1 MLLAARSTALPPGA
15 TPHPYSMDLIE
26 LRKLVQLMLRA
37 DLSEL
42 ELDDSKRGLRV
53 HLRRD
58 TGRRGPDSGMPSL
71 PSMVQVLPSVV
82 PSVLPAP
89 APAGTTAPAPAAP
102 EGPPPGT
109 EVFKSPIV
117 GTFYRA
123 ASPEAE
129 PFVSPGKEFAEGTV
143 LCIIEAMKVMNEI
156 RAEFRGQILEV
167 LAENGEPVE
176 FGQPLFLI
184 RKG

>member
-1 MLLAARSTALPPGA
+1 
-15 TPHPYSMDLIE
+15 MDLAE

-42 ELDDSKRGLRV
+42 ELDDKNTGQRV
-53 HLRRD
+53 HLKRD
-58 TGRRGPDSGMPSL
+58 SARLAEAG
-71 PSMVQVLPSVV
+71 VPSVV
-82 PSVLPAP
+82 QMIPGHM
-89 APAGTTAPAPAAP
+89 AGTPMSMSAAPSALAGGPAAGG
-102 EGPPPGT
+102 GPPPGT

-117 GTFYRA
+117 GTFYR
-123 ASPEAE
+123 SPSPDAE
-129 PFVSPGKEFAEGTV
+129 PFLRPGSRFDEGSV

-156 RAEFRGQILEV
+156 RAEFRGEVVQV

-184 RKG
+184 KKD

>member
-1 MLLAARSTALPPGA
+1 
-15 TPHPYSMDLIE
+15 MDLSE
-26 LRKLVQLMLRA
+26 LRRLVQLMLRA

-53 HLRRD
+53 HLKRD
-58 TGRRGPDSGMPSL
+58 MGRGGPEAGL
-71 PSMVQVLPSVV
+71 PSVVQVLPTAVQA
-82 PSVLPAP
+82 PPAHAAAPAATPAP
-89 APAGTTAPAPAAP
+89 APAG
-102 EGPPPGT
+102 GPPPGT

-123 ASPEAE
+123 ASPDAE
-129 PFVSPGKEFAEGTV
+129 PFVGPGSAFAEGSV

-156 RAEFRGQILEV
+156 RAEFRGEIVEV
-167 LAENGEPVE
+167 LAENSEPVE
-176 FGQPLFLI
+176 FGQPLFLV

>member
-1 MLLAARSTALPPGA
+1 
-15 TPHPYSMDLIE
+15 MDLNE

-58 TGRRGPDSGMPSL
+58 TGRRGPETAL
-71 PSMVQVLPSVV
+71 PGVVQVVPSVV
-82 PSVLPAP
+82 PGVVSAP
-89 APAGTTAPAPAAP
+89 APVLAAAPGAAPAAD
-102 EGPPPGT
+102 GPPPGT

-123 ASPEAE
+123 SSPDSE
-129 PFVSPGKEFAEGTV
+129 PFVVPGREFEEGSV

-156 RAEFRGQILEV
+156 RSEFRGQIVEV

-184 RKG
+184 RKTG

>member
-1 MLLAARSTALPPGA
+1 
-15 TPHPYSMDLIE
+15 MDLIE

-53 HLRRD
+53 HLKRD
-58 TGRRGPDSGMPSL
+58 NGRRGPEANL
-71 PSMVQVLPSVV
+71 PSMVHVVPGVV
-82 PSVLPAP
+82 PSVGPGPAP
-89 APAGTTAPAPAAP
+89 TSSAPPAAAPGAP

-123 ASPEAE
+123 SSPDAE
-129 PFVSPGKEFAEGTV
+129 PFVSPGKEFGEGMV

-156 RAEFRGQILEV
+156 RAEFRGQVLEV

-184 RKG
+184 KKG

>member
-1 MLLAARSTALPPGA
+1 
-15 TPHPYSMDLIE
+15 MDLAE

-42 ELDDSKRGLRV
+42 ELDDKNTGQRV
-53 HLRRD
+53 HLKRERP
-58 TGRRGPDSGMPSL
+58 RGSEAGLVHPG
-71 PSMVQVLPSVV
+71 MVQMI
-82 PSVLPAP
+82 PAAMGAAP
-89 APAGTTAPAPAAP
+89 LGMGAAAAQGAAPAGAAG
-102 EGPPPGT
+102 GPPPGT

-117 GTFYRA
+117 GTFYR
-123 ASPEAE
+123 SPSPDAE
-129 PFVSPGKEFAEGTV
+129 PFMRPGSRFDEGSV

-156 RAEFRGQILEV
+156 RAEFRGEVVEV

-184 RKG
+184 KKG

>member
-1 MLLAARSTALPPGA
+1 
-15 TPHPYSMDLIE
+15 MDLIE
-26 LRKLVQLMLRA
+26 LRKLVQLMLRSG
-37 DLSEL
+37 LSEL

-53 HLRRD
+53 HLKRD
-58 TGRRGPDSGMPSL
+58 NGRRGPEAAL
-71 PSMVQVLPSVV
+71 PGVVQVLPSVV
-82 PSVLPAP
+82 PASVP
-89 APAGTTAPAPAAP
+89 GPAAALAAPPAAPLASP

-123 ASPEAE
+123 SSPEAE

-156 RAEFRGQILEV
+156 RAEFRGQIVEV

-184 RKG
+184 KKT

>member
-1 MLLAARSTALPPGA
+1 
-15 TPHPYSMDLIE
+15 MDLIE

-42 ELDDSKRGLRV
+42 ELDDTKRGLRV
-53 HLRRD
+53 HLKRD
-58 TGRRGPDSGMPSL
+58 MGRRGAETGL
-71 PSMVQVLPSVV
+71 PGMVQVVPSVV
-82 PSVLPAP
+82 PAVVS
-89 APAGTTAPAPAAP
+89 GTAPAATGAAPAAISN
-102 EGPPPGT
+102 EPPPGT

-123 ASPEAE
+123 ASPDAE
-129 PFVSPGKEFAEGTV
+129 PFVTPGKEFAEGAV

-156 RAEFRGQILEV
+156 RAEFRGQVVEV

-176 FGQPLFLI
+176 FGQPLFLVK
-184 RKG
+184 RS

>member
-1 MLLAARSTALPPGA
+1 
-15 TPHPYSMDLIE
+15 MDLIE

-58 TGRRGPDSGMPSL
+58 TGRRGPESNL
-71 PSMVQVLPSVV
+71 PSMVQVV
-82 PSVLPAP
+82 PSVLPAVVPGVVPGSP
-89 APAGTTAPAPAAP
+89 APAVPAPAAP
-102 EGPPPGT
+102 NGPPPGT

-123 ASPEAE
+123 AAPDAE
-129 PFVSPGKEFAEGTV
+129 PFVSPGKEFDEGTV

-156 RAEFRGQILEV
+156 RAEFRGQIVEV

-176 FGQPLFLI
+176 FGQPLFLVK
-184 RKG
+184 RL